1 MQIVSR
7 LATGRT
13 FERRHHVVV
22 AEKKFRNFMEGRGT
36 GIDYKGG
43 DPMVCRVVVA
53 SMENTAMLLN

>member
-22 AEKKFRNFMEGRGT
+22 AEKKFRNFVEGRET
-36 GIDYKGG
+36 GLAEYT
-43 DPMVCRVVVA
+43 VV
-53 SMENTAMLLN
+53 TRI